1 VRDFGITS
9 DGLAMRT
16 EYTYTPSDQVET
28 EKSYRNNSLTRN
40 LTYCYK
46 DQADNNTGRVERI
59 IDNLNGGNTRLL
71 VHNSF
76 GQLENASD
84 GRGLR
89 QYDDYGNCISIGDKP
104 LTYTRG
110 HLLNTFDGNSYG
122 YNHQG
127 VRVSKTV
134 DGVTT
139 TYYLDGDK
147 ILGEDRSNGIRLR
160 YVYDATGLQGFWA
173 PSSSGQVP
181 FSFHHYIKDA
191 LGNIVGIVRET
202 ANWWSEVVCHYSYN
216 AFGEMTALRPDGTII
231 SPNENHIANTNPF
244 RWKGHYFDTET
255 GFYYIDGKYY
265 DPKICGFISVD
276 RPENLLHNASV
287 VGGLNRYGITI
298 DNPVALIAA
307 IHTIYTVSMLYTD
320 IGFVRQ
326 FPWWVPAL
334 RFWNENRWIR
344 IVAGIAFAAIAI
356 GVTVGSKGAGGKP
369 MVKLLKLLL
378 SLGIAISTA
387 TAFGALGAVNSGTC
401 VLQGALDGF
410 ANGIFFGGMFAVAS
424 VGLVGIIGKVKQKLV
439 NAAKAKFVGPPYHAD
454 LLGNMGQTQPKT
466 FDVMQFDPRAVAKA
480 SAGNPSET
488 TFRKILFETQEA
500 LHPGTFDFNSVSGSK
515 APFINKQKV
524 ILHHPL
530 GREGAN
536 LYNVVGVKQAQHKQI
551 HAIIGYRNIQ
561 WLAVSYNFTPT
572 GVFWL

>member
-1 VRDFGITS
+1 
-9 DGLAMRT
+9 
-16 EYTYTPSDQVET
+16 
-28 EKSYRNNSLTRN
+28 
-40 LTYCYK
+40 
-46 DQADNNTGRVERI
+46 
-59 IDNLNGGNTRLL
+59 
-71 VHNSF
+71 
-76 GQLENASD
+76 
-84 GRGLR
+84 
-89 QYDDYGNCISIGDKP
+89 
-104 LTYTRG
+104 
-110 HLLNTFDGNSYG
+110 
-122 YNHQG
+122 
-127 VRVSKTV
+127 
-134 DGVTT
+134 
-139 TYYLDGDK
+139 
-147 ILGEDRSNGIRLR
+147 
-160 YVYDATGLQGFWA
+160 
-173 PSSSGQVP
+173 
-181 FSFHHYIKDA
+181 
-191 LGNIVGIVRET
+191 
-202 ANWWSEVVCHYSYN
+202 
-216 AFGEMTALRPDGTII
+216 MTALRPDGTII

-454 LLGNMGQTQPKT
+454 LLGNMGQTQPVKDPT
-466 FDVMQFDPRAVAKA
+466 NTMELLSRQDAVRKGKQFLGEGFTRESPTRFVSKD
-480 SAGNPSET
+480 G
-488 TFRKILFETQEA
+488 FRQMR
-500 LHPGTFDFNSVSGSK
+500 FDFTHHGGS
-515 APFINKQKV
+515 APHINLETFKHSIFEIQRPMKNK
-524 ILHHPL
+524 IIRNHHIFFL
-530 GREGAN
+530 
-536 LYNVVGVKQAQHKQI
+536 
-551 HAIIGYRNIQ
+551 
-561 WLAVSYNFTPT
+561 
-572 GVFWL
+572 